1 MRSAGG
7 GVGRLAISEETLVSL
22 NVGIWNPK
30 SEKELLSTDG
40 SDNVVLGEVVTGDT
54 GDRV

>member
-30 SEKELLSTDG
+30 SEKELLSTAG

>member
-7 GVGRLAISEETLVSL
+7 EVGRLAISEEMLVSL
-22 NVGIWNPK
+22 NIGIWNPK

-40 SDNVVLGEVVTGDT
+40 SDNAVLGEVVTGD
-54 GDRV
+54 RV